1 MASACSTDRNS
12 IIETSAAIPPRAA
25 SGRSRKTS
33 GSIRTSGTR
42 RSTGS
47 GRDIPGSRSPAPAW
61 PCTGRVSATRSI
73 TGGRRVATCGRR
85 CRRAAAQELRCTAPR
100 VRGDTRPADRR
111 VTLRG
116 AFRDGTPAAANGLE
130 IMPAFDAAGALTK
143 SSTLDGA
150 PREPL
155 VYGACRPVA
164 AGRDKAR
171 YLFFTAAPAADWG
184 AAAGANALQA
194 KR

>member
-1 MASACSTDRNS
+1 VTYRGA
-12 IIETSAAIPPRAA
+12 
-25 SGRSRKTS
+25 
-33 GSIRTSGTR
+33 
-42 RSTGS
+42 
-47 GRDIPGSRSPAPAW
+47 
-61 PCTGRVSATRSI
+61 
-73 TGGRRVATCGRR
+73 GRRRPLGP
-85 CRRAAAQELRCTAPR
+85 AQGGSPPQDPSREDDACTAPR